1 MTAFLLSALG
11 IGNSILKAALSW
23 LSKQSPATLLCI
35 VLALLL
41 LVDHGALLMAHR
53 HERKVEGQLAKTAK
67 ELKDEQA
74 ARAADRQA
82 YTKAQTDAAAKNDA
96 QIAHVKQQQ
105 KEISDAQVST
115 LNARLELIRSEL
127 RKQAGGAAE
136 RPSGGAQAGNA
147 SPAPCILNDPAWM
160 CLSPEERLHAA
171 ENEERH
177 DELIDW
183 NLKQSSLDPNAGA
196 GAPSRP
202 AGEP

>member
-1 MTAFLLSALG
+1 
-11 IGNSILKAALSW
+11 
-23 LSKQSPATLLCI
+23 
-35 VLALLL
+35 
-41 LVDHGALLMAHR
+41 MAHR

-82 YTKAQTDAAAKNDA
+82 YTEAQTDAAAKNDA
-96 QIAHVKQQQ
+96 QIQRVKQRQQ
-105 KEISDAQVST
+105 EISDAQVST
-115 LNARLELIRSEL
+115 LNARLKLIRDEL
-127 RKQAGGAAE
+127 SKAG
-136 RPSGGAQAGNA
+136 SHAQRAPDSAKAGNPG
-147 SPAPCILNDPAWM
+147 PAPCIANDPAWM